1 MLIALSVLLALFV
14 LGQLR
19 CAVMTVLGVLWR
31 PNTASSAPVP
41 AALPSVCVQLPVY
54 REEGVLGQL
63 LTAARRLEYP
73 DALLTIVVIDDSNGP
88 AQEEAAAICAQHA
101 AADARVSY
109 LHRDNRV
116 GYKAGAL
123 NYADTRT
130 TAELVAVFDA
140 DFVPDPQFLLKTVAP
155 FADPQ
160 VAAVQT
166 RWTYRNADTPLTLL
180 QAAIF
185 EAVFSFECVVRTRL
199 GVPALFMGT
208 SGVWRRTAVEAVG
221 GWRETPF
228 TAEDVDLSYR
238 ATNAGHR
245 IAYVHEALS
254 SCEATDSFLAFK
266 NQQRRWARGI
276 FQASADNAAGVLKAP
291 HGRLASL
298 LDVSVL
304 ALQLSM
310 PSALLLQVLTAVMVL
325 VGYPRSPLW
334 LHEQLALSVLFVFM
348 PVGFQLALGQRL
360 LHDDWSKRALLLLRS
375 FALGVG
381 LSVAVWAGLLDVLF
395 RSRQEFVRTPKQGGT
410 GLVAGNH
417 RSWLRFSLVGA
428 IVEGLLGLL
437 GGAASLLALTRGYS
451 EALVPMSLLT
461 LGAGGACIASIREAA
476 REWRR
481 RSRSVIAL
489 VA

>member
-1 MLIALSVLLALFV
+1 MP
-14 LGQLR
+14 
-19 CAVMTVLGVLWR
+19 T
-31 PNTASSAPVP
+31 
-41 AALPSVCVQLPVY
+41 VCVQLPVY
-54 REEGVLGQL
+54 REEAVLDQL
-63 LTAARRLEYP
+63 LTAARSIEYP
-73 DALLTIVVIDDSNGP
+73 DNLLSIVVIDDSNGP
-88 AQEEAAAICAQHA
+88 AQEEAAAICARHSA
-101 AADARVSY
+101 EDARVSY
-109 LHRDNRV
+109 FHRDDRV

-123 NYADTRT
+123 NYSDART
-130 TAELVAVFDA
+130 KAELLAVFDA
-140 DFVPDPQFLLKTVAP
+140 DFVPDPQFLLKTVAH
-155 FADPQ
+155 FAEPQ

-166 RWTYRNADTPLTLL
+166 RWTYRNADAPLTLL

-208 SGVWRRTAVEAVG
+208 SGVWRRAAIESVG
-221 GWRETPF
+221 GWREVPF

-238 ATNAGHR
+238 ATNAGYR
-245 IAYVHEALS
+245 VAYVHEALS

-276 FQASADNAAGVLKAP
+276 FQASADNAAGVLRVP
-291 HGRLASL
+291 HGLLASL
-298 LDVSVL
+298 LDTSVL

-310 PSALLLQVLTAVMVL
+310 PSVLLLQALTATMVFI
-325 VGYPRSPLW
+325 GQARSQLW
-334 LHEQLALSVLFVFM
+334 LHEQVALSVLLVLM
-348 PVGFQLALGQRL
+348 PVGFQLMLGQRL
-360 LHDDWSKRALLLLRS
+360 LHEDWLRRALLLLRS

-428 IVEGLLGLL
+428 VVEGFLALL
-437 GGAASLLALTRGYS
+437 GGAASVLALARGYT
-451 EALVPMSLLT
+451 EALVPLLLLT
-461 LGAGGACIASIREAA
+461 AGAGGACAASVREAA

-481 RSRSVIAL
+481 RSRSV
-489 VA
+489 VAVVA